1 MASELELLLQA
12 YGGQGEYDSS
22 GSFTVDPDKLR
33 EKLSRF
39 LLPEPHAYILKLVQ
53 WAVAAGA
60 KKIKIEVGRRSLLF
74 AHDGRATDEAAAAD
88 WGFFLESNW
97 QDQEFRSP
105 EVELASALNALYQL
119 TPDRIVLLQ
128 RNRDQAALLEVGQ
141 DGSKRCEIPEKAGPP
156 VNLIKIEGR
165 KPAFGSPLAAQQYR
179 NGMQPPFAQALKF
192 FNRNVP
198 LAEKALL
205 DACCGYCPVP
215 LQVNGKCINRPVFE
229 FTGAESPLIGIGR
242 RRPFHLTF
250 SGTRNMSGYGFAYHL
265 AGATLELLAPGHHPG
280 AGVSSWYCPERDDSI
295 VESRSENDFA
305 VRGLLNWTV
314 TDSKLNI
321 QSGKPVNALATTAY
335 HHRTLSRPA
344 LVSGVV
350 RGVCI
355 ETDTDNLLPPDTY
368 TVLSDTTLGTD
379 LSGLRMRRSHERT
392 EFLKNW
398 AEKVQTILQRRR

>member
-22 GSFTVDPDKLR
+22 GFFTVDPDKLR

-60 KKIKIEVGRRSLLF
+60 KKIKVEVGRRTLLF

-97 QDQEFRSP
+97 REQGVRSP

-119 TPDRIVLLQ
+119 SPSRIVLLQ
-128 RNRDQAALLEVGQ
+128 RNREQATLLEVGME
-141 DGSKRCEIPEKAGPP
+141 GSKRADAPKKVGAP

-165 KPAFGSPLAAQQYR
+165 KLAFGSPLAAQQYR

-229 FTGAESPLIGIGR
+229 FTGAESTLLAIGP
-242 RRPFHLTF
+242 RRPFDLTF
-250 SGTRNMSGYGFAYHL
+250 DGTRNMSGYGFAYHL
-265 AGATLELLAPGHHPG
+265 GEPH
-280 AGVSSWYCPERDDSI
+280 
-295 VESRSENDFA
+295 
-305 VRGLLNWTV
+305 
-314 TDSKLNI
+314 
-321 QSGKPVNALATTAY
+321 
-335 HHRTLSRPA
+335 
-344 LVSGVV
+344 
-350 RGVCI
+350 
-355 ETDTDNLLPPDTY
+355 
-368 TVLSDTTLGTD
+368 
-379 LSGLRMRRSHERT
+379 
-392 EFLKNW
+392 
-398 AEKVQTILQRRR
+398 